1 MKVSVT
7 VHPNAKQPR
16 VESDLL
22 EQLHVYVHEPP
33 LEGQANQATVKAL
46 AHHFQVK
53 KNQVVLISGQ
63 TSKTK
68 LFEIFKL

>member
-22 EQLHVYVHEPP
+22 GQLHVYVHEPP

-46 AHHFQVK
+46 AHYFQVK